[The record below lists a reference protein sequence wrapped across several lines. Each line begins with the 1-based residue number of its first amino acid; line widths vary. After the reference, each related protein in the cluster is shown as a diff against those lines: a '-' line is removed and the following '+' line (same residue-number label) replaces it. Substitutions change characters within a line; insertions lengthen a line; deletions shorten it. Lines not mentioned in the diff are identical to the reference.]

1 MMSFLAFYL
10 QATGISPLEARQDPV
25 IYTAIFVA
33 VVVVCVV
40 FVANFV
46 WQKVRGGIDSRKQ
59 SLLNIA
65 NTFQLTKREIAFL
78 SHVARNFKIQDI
90 DFYFKN
96 DEALD
101 EFFKKVYARL
111 GQVLKG
117 EAYHDQMLILFSLR
131 QKVEVYRR
139 KISHLTT
146 SKNIS
151 RDQTLVIITP
161 NKEQFQTRVVANEPV
176 GFYVMAPVNS
186 VGGTLSLT
194 PMTSVGIFFRR
205 SFVEYIFTTR
215 VVQSVLHM
223 GKPAYILNHSGQLVV
238 LSNRTYRRVPFV
250 NDATVELVKAE
261 ETKKT
266 EKKRSFSVTQ
276 YKPVDGVKMRM
287 SLGDISVGGCCLW
300 TPQTDLQIG
309 DLLSIQFSIGNELQS
324 EIYGKIVRIKENV
337 SGCSIHVCFLKMT
350 DKSRVEIFSLAY
362 GYRK

>member
-1 MMSFLAFYL
+1 MSFLCFFL
-10 QATGISPLEARQDPV
+10 QGISPLEARQDPG
-25 IYTAIFVA
+25 IYNGIFVA
-33 VVVVCVV
+33 IIVVVVI
-40 FVANFV
+40 FTLNFA
-46 WQKVRGGIDSRKQ
+46 WQKIRGSIDNRKKR
-59 SLLNIA
+59 LLNIA
-65 NTFQLTKREIAFL
+65 STFQLTKREVAFL
-78 SHVARNFKIQDI
+78 SHIIHSFKIQDV

-101 EFFKKVYARL
+101 EFFKKVYIRL
-111 GQVLKG
+111 SQTLKG
-117 EAYHDQMLILFSLR
+117 DAYHDQMLLLFNLR

-151 RDQTLVIITP
+151 RDQTLIIITP

-176 GFYVMAPVNS
+176 GFYVSAPVNS
-186 VGGTLSLT
+186 VGGTISLT

-205 SFVEYIFTTR
+205 SFIEYIFTTR

-223 GKPAYILNHSGQLVV
+223 GKPAYILNHSGQLVI

-250 NDATVELVKAE
+250 CNATVETVKAVE
-261 ETKKT
+261 AKKT
-266 EKKRSFSVTQ
+266 DKKRMFTVTQ
-276 YKPVDGVKMRM
+276 YKPVDGVKMFM

-309 DLLSIQFSIGNELQS
+309 DLLSIQFPIGNEMQS

-337 SGCSIHVCFLKMT
+337 SGNSIHVCFLKMT
-350 DKSRVEIFSLAY
+350 DKSRVAIFSLAY